1 MRPGRGT
8 TGDKGDKM
16 TEPGKVREEQKPET
30 IKDLDPREDDSAEL
44 KGGCASGQ
52 PIPKVSEQVV

>member
-1 MRPGRGT
+1 
-8 TGDKGDKM
+8 M

-52 PIPKVSEQVV
+52 HIPKVSEQVV